1 MLNKKIRQEH
11 WILEEFHKVLNE
23 IAKIPQIH
31 RLIPGRIAR
40 KQSGSSTMYFTCSY
54 EEKTG
59 WKYKMSKGSTSQE
72 LFVIC
77 GEEDKKVVQESIGKI
92 IENFLK

>member
-11 WILEEFHKVLNE
+11 GILEEFHKILNE
-23 IAKIPQIH
+23 IAKIEKIQRI
-31 RLIPGRIAR
+31 IPGRIAR

-54 EEKTG
+54 DISTG

-72 LFVIC
+72 LFVVC
-77 GEEDKKVVQESIGKI
+77 QEWDKESVKEAIGI
-92 IENFLK
+92 IIAEYI